1 MPMDQ
6 QFIEPKN
13 QFLNAAI
20 YVDYENIY
28 ELLQKYRVNPLE
40 IDFFPVILDRYREIY
55 HLNIVE
61 CIVYGNFEKKS
72 FQGNHQTILQNL
84 GLQTRHSSR
93 NGKNCSDLMLTVDAL
108 TTLYKN
114 PNIQAF
120 VIISSDRDMIPVIG
134 AIKYEN
140 KFAYMLSTKCGFNPG
155 VSYYPD
161 QHEYIEDIFHL
172 TPDMLFNKAERRL
185 DMAGPAPLNR
195 DAIEKAKEVSKLFY
209 HSNVWKVY
217 AEAGEPI
224 TLKGYISIISKK
236 VRRNDLQ
243 ILDDFKLAH
252 RYKYVTIY
260 KHEIKGLCL
269 KKGENYREVL
279 TNKNTIG

>member
-1 MPMDQ
+1 MDHP
-6 QFIEPKN
+6 FIEPKN
-13 QFLNAAI
+13 QLVNAAV

-28 ELLQKYRVNPLE
+28 ELLQKYRINPLE
-40 IDFFPVILDRYREIY
+40 IDFFPVILDRFREIY
-55 HLNIVE
+55 HLNLVE
-61 CIVYGNFEKKS
+61 CIVYANFEKKA
-72 FQGNHQTILQNL
+72 FQGKLQTDLQNL
-84 GLQTRHSSR
+84 GLQTRHASR

-120 VIISSDRDMIPVIG
+120 VIISSDRDMIPLIG

-172 TPDMLFNKAERRL
+172 TLEPPVNKTISQFDVGRNPL
-185 DMAGPAPLNR
+185 DT
-195 DAIEKAKEVSKLFY
+195 DAIENAKEVSKLFY

-217 AEAGEPI
+217 NEAGDPV

-236 VRRNDLQ
+236 VRRNDMQ
-243 ILDDFKLAH
+243 IMDDFKLAH
-252 RYKYVTIY
+252 CFKYVTIY
-260 KHEIKGLCL
+260 KDENKGLCL
-269 KKGENYREVL
+269 TKGENYQEVIA
-279 TNKNTIG
+279 NENSFGRIY

>member
-1 MPMDQ
+1 MIHP
-6 QFIEPKN
+6 FIEPKN
-13 QFLNAAI
+13 QVNAAI
-20 YVDYENIY
+20 YVDYENIQ
-28 ELLQKYRVNPLE
+28 ELLHKYRINLLE
-40 IDFFPVILDRYREIY
+40 IDFFPVILNRFREIY

-61 CIVYGNFEKKS
+61 CIVYGNFEKKG
-72 FQGNHQTILQNL
+72 FPGKQQTILQNL
-84 GLQTRHSSR
+84 GLETRHSSR

-120 VIISSDRDMIPVIG
+120 VIISSDRDMIPLIG

-161 QHEYIEDIFHL
+161 RHEYIEDIFHL
-172 TPDMLFNKAERRL
+172 TPELMASEIDGRL
-185 DMAGPAPLNR
+185 DMVDRDSLNTN
-195 DAIEKAKEVSKLFY
+195 AIEKAKEVSKLFY

-217 AEAGEPI
+217 SEAGEPI

-236 VRRNDLQ
+236 VRRNDIQ
-243 ILDDFKLAH
+243 IMDDFKLAH
-252 RYKYVTIY
+252 RFKYITIY
-260 KHEIKGLCL
+260 KDENRGLCL
-269 KKGENYREVL
+269 TKGENYREVL
-279 TNKNTIG
+279 ANQSGIVA